1 MKVERVEP
9 IPIMRV
15 YEVTTYTCT
24 VPDPDAADT
33 AADAVFNTF
42 TIEDETEVDEPGSPI
57 DIKNMDTTQINT
69 ALTDAEISQIGVV
82 SLGGRR
88 LDDAASEEL

>member
-24 VPDPDAADT
+24 VPDPDDADN
-33 AADAVFNTF
+33 AGAVFNTF
-42 TIEDETEVDEPGSPI
+42 TMEDETEVDEPGSPI
-57 DIKNMDTTQINT
+57 DIKNMEVTQINT